1 MRGFPTL
8 MFLDAEGTKLTQPSG
23 RDVAS
28 FASTATALSE
38 LADLKKRI
46 EKGEKG
52 LEGKLLAAELAL
64 GSVDYPAAK
73 ERLAKIK
80 KLDDATKAKIA
91 KLMIDAE
98 VGHLFSNA
106 GRDPE
111 KLAAIQERLVA
122 MAKEGK
128 VPTGRT
134 ARQFWSSLMQW
145 AEKNQDV
152 AVYEKA
158 VNWFKS
164 QFGDDSRY
172 ADYFATLDQ
181 KLAEM
186 KEAAKV
192 EPKP

>member
-8 MFLDAEGTKLTQPSG
+8 MYMDADGKKLTEPGG

-28 FASTATALSE
+28 FASTAKSLTELSE
-38 LADLKKRI
+38 LKARI

-52 LEGKLLAAELAL
+52 LDGKLLAAELAL

-98 VGHLFSNA
+98 VGHLFSTA

-111 KLAAIQERLVA
+111 KLAAAQVRLVA
-122 MAKEGK
+122 MVKEGK
-128 VPTGRT
+128 VPTGRS

-164 QFGDDSRY
+164 QFGNDSRY
-172 ADYFATLDQ
+172 ADYFANLDK

-186 KEAAKV
+186 KETVKS

>member
-8 MFLDAEGTKLTQPSG
+8 MFLDAEGTKLTQPGG

-52 LEGKLLAAELAL
+52 LDGKLLAAELAL

-91 KLMIDAE
+91 TLMVDAE
-98 VGHLFSNA
+98 VTHLLTSA

-111 KLAAIQERLVA
+111 KVAAAQERLVA
-122 MAKEGK
+122 MLKEGK
-128 VPTGRT
+128 IPTGSS
-134 ARQFWSSLMQW
+134 AGQFWNGVRQW
-145 AEKNQDV
+145 SDANNDV
-152 AVYEKA
+152 ATYEQA
-158 VNWFKS
+158 VNWFKTL
-164 QFGDDSRY
+164 Y
-172 ADYFATLDQ
+172 ADEPRAKTYLEGLD
-181 KLAEM
+181 KRLAEM
-186 KEAAKV
+186 KETAKAGV
-192 EPKP
+192 KP